1 MSTPALDPALIDIV
15 WWGTRDLRVSVHRAR
30 GGRGCPSPRAPYGLH
45 DPLARRLHPR
55 CWDDGCLGVLHQV
68 YALTIERLDGGTRTA
83 SVTTRAAYARR
94 VVETV
99 QVDLARRERVR
110 RGLPAKPTRSDGV
123 PGRVNAAL
131 LQGNPDPV
139 RAAWLITLFRLL
151 RSWVCRVDRV
161 TLDWPIEAWAAQ
173 KSAADGRTRRPG
185 SRQTAAEIRAD
196 VAEVLQVAERVAGS
210 RWVNDTLRAPL
221 STVVL
226 PWPGWEPTPAMPGA
240 DVPTNAEWSILVQRY
255 AASRAAGAGPG
266 AALHEACRSVFGVS
280 PAGDASDLV
289 ADLES
294 LAVPPRRK
302 PGDQSVDQA
311 HPMP

>member
-1 MSTPALDPALIDIV
+1 
-15 WWGTRDLRVSVHRAR
+15 
-30 GGRGCPSPRAPYGLH
+30 
-45 DPLARRLHPR
+45 
-55 CWDDGCLGVLHQV
+55 VLHQV

-139 RAAWLITLFRLL
+139 RAAWLIETAKTIPSRTTLFRLL